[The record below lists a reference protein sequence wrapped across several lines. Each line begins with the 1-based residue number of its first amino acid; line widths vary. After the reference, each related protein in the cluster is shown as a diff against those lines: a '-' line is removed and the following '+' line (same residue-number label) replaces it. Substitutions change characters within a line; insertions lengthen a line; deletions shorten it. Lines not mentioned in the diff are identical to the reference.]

1 MYTSCT
7 LVHLSI
13 NVHLY
18 MVDRKSVSPD
28 KNLKAFLGVSAKRAG
43 YQAFTIQCQYCSFW
57 TLGMSE
63 CEAHIYW
70 GWTLLPSVSTGYQ
83 VDDGGKASE

>member
-28 KNLKAFLGVSAKRAG
+28 KNLKAFLGVSAKG
-43 YQAFTIQCQYCSFW
+43 LDTKLSQF
-57 TLGMSE
+57 
-63 CEAHIYW
+63 
-70 GWTLLPSVSTGYQ
+70 SVNTVHSGHW
-83 VDDGGKASE
+83 E